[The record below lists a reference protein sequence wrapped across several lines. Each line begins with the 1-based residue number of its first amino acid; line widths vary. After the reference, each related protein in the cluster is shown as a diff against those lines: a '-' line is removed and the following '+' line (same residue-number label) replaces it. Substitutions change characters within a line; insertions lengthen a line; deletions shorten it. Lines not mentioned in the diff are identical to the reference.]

1 MLVAGSCGGYNP
13 GVIVV
18 ERTVGRPGLGLGVG
32 VPDLAPVVRPLPV
45 KRITAIDWARLPRGV
60 WSNVAS
66 VPVATVNG
74 EDDAK

>member
-1 MLVAGSCGGYNP
+1 MLMASSCGGYNP
-13 GVIVV
+13 GMIVG
-18 ERTVGRPGLGLGVG
+18 ERTVGRPSLGLGVR
-32 VPDLAPVVRPLPV
+32 VPDLAPVIRPLPA
-45 KRITAIDWARLPRGV
+45 KRIIAIDWARLPRGV